1 MDIIVASRHGQTSE
15 RIVELVQERFRSL
28 DRFES
33 RVSRVEVT
41 LAEEKNRWE
50 VEALASVDRA
60 DPVHAHGE
68 ARDVRSALDQAVDR
82 MARQLKRL
90 RERHRDH
97 QGRGK
102 DELTPAEGA
111 GEP

>member
-1 MDIIVASRHGQTSE
+1 MDIIVVSRREQVPE
-15 RIVELVQERFRSL
+15 RIEDLARSQFQRL

-41 LAEEKNRWE
+41 LTREKNRWE

-68 ARDVRSALDQAVDR
+68 AREARSAIDQAVER

-90 RERHRDH
+90 RERHKDH
-97 QGRGK
+97 QGPSR
-102 DELTPAEGA
+102 DELAPSGEV